1 MSNSK
6 LVSYTKISPNRTS
19 PRNHVIDTITIH
31 CVVGQASVET
41 LGNVFAP
48 TSRKASSNYGVGV
61 DGRIG
66 MYCEEKDRSWC
77 SSSASNDNRAI
88 TIEVAS
94 DTTHPYAVN
103 EKAYAALIELLVDI
117 CKRNGIKE
125 LKWKAD
131 KSLIGQVDKQNMTVH
146 RWFANKSCPG
156 DYLYERHGEIAR
168 LVNER
173 LGVVPTPAPVPS
185 HTSFKVGDLVQFTGG
200 KVYSSSNAAKAAVS
214 KGTSRC
220 KVTQT
225 YNGKHPYHLISQ
237 DGGGVYG
244 WVDGADIAAIG
255 SPMPL
260 PPLPPEKPVGDK
272 SDPSAVQQT
281 VIKVGGKVKV
291 LKAQTYTGGTFKT
304 YYSVYDVLQV
314 NGDRVVIGIGKTV
327 TAAVKS
333 SNLQPV

>member
-1 MSNSK
+1 MSNSP

-19 PRNHVIDTITIH
+19 PRNRKIDTITIH
-31 CVVGQASVET
+31 CVVGQTSVET

-48 TSRKASSNYGVGV
+48 ASRKASSNYGVGY

-66 MYCEEKDRSWC
+66 MYVEEKDRSWC
-77 SSSASNDNRAI
+77 SSSASNDHRAI

-94 DTTHPYAVN
+94 DTTHPYAVTD
-103 EKAYAALIELLVDI
+103 KAYAALIELLVDI

-125 LKWKAD
+125 LKWKGD

-168 LVNER
+168 LVNEKLR
-173 LGVVPTPAPVPS
+173 VITPSPAPSPVKE
-185 HTSFKVGDLVQFTGG
+185 FKVGDLVQFTGG
-200 KVYSSSNAAKAAVS
+200 KVYSSSNATKAAAT
-214 KGTSRC
+214 KGESRC
-220 KVTQT
+220 KVTKT

-237 DGGGVYG
+237 DGKGVYG
-244 WVDGADIAAIG
+244 WVDSADIAAIG
-255 SPMPL
+255 SPI
-260 PPLPPEKPVGDK
+260 PVSPATTENPVDGK
-272 SDPSAVQQT
+272 SEVQQPT
-281 VIKVGGKVKV
+281 IKVGGKVKV
-291 LKAQTYTGGTFKT
+291 LKAQTYTGGTFRT
-304 YYSVYDVLQV
+304 YYPVYDVLQV

-327 TAAVKS
+327 TAAVKA